1 MASNRVLICHAH
13 WFCFNLFKN
22 KPRTCAQKQER
33 TKVIGGTEVD
43 VRRYKRKDVFFFY
56 PGKMLGLTGELSQG
70 VLCCWHLHFP
80 CSKFAG
86 MRSELAGGAE
96 AVIPGWEET
105 FIIHSVWKS
114 LLDAAVN
121 CSSAQKVIKVN
132 IWQQL
137 LQCYVEKSP
146 MLPGI
151 KRQDKFKVKL
161 FFF

>member
-1 MASNRVLICHAH
+1 MCSETR
-13 WFCFNLFKN
+13 KN
-22 KPRTCAQKQER
+22 QGDRR
-33 TKVIGGTEVD
+33 NWGR
-43 VRRYKRKDVFFFY
+43 RRYKRKDVFFFY

-151 KRQDKFKVKL
+151 KRQDKFKVK
-161 FFF
+161 FFFLMKRVWALNLLPRHVTWGSPWNWCCV